1 MNKNRLPREQEL
13 SLLGK
18 LSSDD
23 AFRTRYETDPRA
35 ALKELGVTDSTLA
48 SLDPAGL
55 APGKL
60 ADKSVIAQ
68 TLKPL
73 TEQGLSD
80 HVCLIFP
87 VLRLNYGDPG
97 SDKTP

>member
-55 APGKL
+55 AQLP
-60 ADKSVIAQ
+60 S
-68 TLKPL
+68 
-73 TEQGLSD
+73 S
-80 HVCLIFP
+80 H
-87 VLRLNYGDPG
+87 RRSSN
-97 SDKTP
+97 

>member
-1 MNKNRLPREQEL
+1 MKAPFAPLLLRLSGTLPIYPRI
-13 SLLGK
+13 
-18 LSSDD
+18 
-23 AFRTRYETDPRA
+23 AH
-35 ALKELGVTDSTLA
+35 
-48 SLDPAGL
+48 
-55 APGKL
+55 GKL

-68 TLKPL
+68 TLKQL

>member
-13 SLLGK
+13 TLLGK

-35 ALKELGVTDSTLA
+35 ALKEMGVTDSILA

-60 ADKSVIAQ
+60 ADKAVIAQ
-68 TLKPL
+68 TLKQL
-73 TEQGLSD
+73 TEQRKFLFPRQAILV
-80 HVCLIFP
+80 HVWFP
-87 VLRLNYGDPG
+87 LVWFV
-97 SDKTP
+97 

>member
-35 ALKELGVTDSTLA
+35 ALKEMGVTDSTLA

-55 APGKL
+55 AP
-60 ADKSVIAQ
+60 ASWP
-68 TLKPL
+68 TRP
-73 TEQGLSD
+73 SS
-80 HVCLIFP
+80 H
-87 VLRLNYGDPG
+87 RRSSN
-97 SDKTP
+97 